1 MNPNPL
7 VPMPRDIT
15 LPLPL
20 DTGVLEI
27 LIVALFLFHILF
39 VNVMLGGSTLTLFY
53 EVLGRKRPEFDA
65 LAREIGKTITVSK
78 SLAVVLGVGP
88 LLAINL
94 LYTLYFYSA
103 NALTGLAWISLVPLV
118 SMAFLLTYLHKYTWD
133 RLAENKGL
141 HIALGAMATGLFW
154 LIPFIFLSNINLML
168 FPERW
173 PEVHGF
179 LSALTLP
186 NVLPRY
192 LHFLLASLALTGLG
206 GVAWFGRRE
215 YPVETALPGF
225 DRPRLR
231 RTFYSLTFGATL
243 LQAVV
248 GPLLYFTLPVRGVTA
263 YLTLVILLGIAAAV
277 TFTILL
283 WKEIV
288 GPDRRIGRFFAPI
301 ILLATLTVSC
311 MAYGRHL
318 YREASLTDHRQA
330 MLLRTA
336 DFERASAAAAAGLL
350 PPKESVPLGQKVFE
364 TVCSG
369 CHAVDKTLVGPPLTE
384 IATIYANNPAGI
396 VAWAKAPGRKRPGVP
411 PMPPFASLPA
421 GQLEA
426 VAEYM
431 LQLGAPKAEKP
442 AAAAP

>member
-1 MNPNPL
+1 MSTDLL
-7 VPMPRDIT
+7 VPVPRDIT

-20 DTGVLEI
+20 DAGVLEI

-39 VNVMLGGSTLTLFY
+39 VNLMLGGSTLTLFY
-53 EVLGRKRPEFDA
+53 ELVGRKRPEFDA

-94 LYTLYFYSA
+94 LYTVYFYSA

-118 SMAFLLTYLHKYTWD
+118 SMAFLLSYLHKYTWD

-173 PEVHGF
+173 TEIHGF
-179 LSALTLP
+179 WSALALP

-215 YPVETALPGF
+215 YLVETALPGF

-231 RTFYSLTFGATL
+231 RTFYSLAFGATL
-243 LQAVV
+243 LQALV
-248 GPLLYFTLPVRGVTA
+248 GPLVYFTLPVRGVTA
-263 YLTLVILLGIAAAV
+263 YLTLVILLGIVAAA
-277 TFTILL
+277 TFLLLL

-301 ILLATLTVSC
+301 VLLATLTVTC

-318 YREASLTDHRQA
+318 YREASLVDHRQA

-350 PPKESVPLGQKVFE
+350 PPKESGPLGQKVFE
-364 TVCSG
+364 TICSG

-384 IATIYANNPAGI
+384 IASIYANNPAGI
-396 VAWAKAPGRKRPGVP
+396 VAWAKAPGRKRPGVA

-426 VAEYM
+426 VADYM
-431 LQLGAPKAEKP
+431 LQLGAPQAEKP